1 MRQPKRKVSKNRSS
15 TKRRAQARARRVTRS
30 AKQPSGSRSS
40 SRVAKARVLERILHD
55 TREVNGGSLLTTLRK
70 QGYEELPLD
79 EIQDRLSKLRTALGE
94 FIVSRRG

>member
-1 MRQPKRKVSKNRSS
+1 
-15 TKRRAQARARRVTRS
+15 
-30 AKQPSGSRSS
+30 
-40 SRVAKARVLERILHD
+40 VAKARVLERILHD